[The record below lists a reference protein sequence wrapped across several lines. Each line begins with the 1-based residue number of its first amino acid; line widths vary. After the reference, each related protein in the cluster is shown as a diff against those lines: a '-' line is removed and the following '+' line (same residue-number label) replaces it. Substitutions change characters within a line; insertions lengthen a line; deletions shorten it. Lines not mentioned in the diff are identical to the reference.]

1 MYQQKELIEN
11 LLKEYP
17 EFVKIGKVTR
27 QHYTPKPGPG
37 RKPKQTNFELAFIP
51 LNDETYELAK
61 LPGVYIYVKDFDTK
75 DFYIGHAG
83 FYDDTTTG
91 FLARW
96 SKYKAGLNQT
106 KVDTNSI
113 IAEHIFSCDYEVY
126 FAPNPQ
132 AIYKGKSEYFGEDL
146 ETLLI
151 RKYNPILNK
160 RNR

>member
-1 MYQQKELIEN
+1 MYQQKEQLED
-11 LLKEYP
+11 LLKDYP
-17 EFVKIGKVTR
+17 EFVKIGEVSR
-27 QHYTPKPGPG
+27 QHYTPKTG
-37 RKPKQTNFELAFIP
+37 RGRRSKQTTFELKFKP
-51 LNDETYELAK
+51 LSDETYELAK
-61 LPGVYIYVKDFDTK
+61 LPGVYIFAKLFDTR
-75 DFYIGHAG
+75 DFYVGHAG
-83 FYDDTTTG
+83 FYDSKTTG

-113 IAEHIFSCDYEVY
+113 LAEHIFSCDYEVF

-132 AIYKGKSEYFGEDL
+132 AIYNGKSEYFGEDL